1 MFGGGPLTRLPSSS
15 MTPAVGRSSPA
26 MHFRSVV
33 LPHPE
38 GPTMQTS
45 SPVPIV
51 KLMSPMAST
60 LPVEDS

>member
-1 MFGGGPLTRLPSSS
+1 
-15 MTPAVGRSSPA
+15 
-26 MHFRSVV
+26 MHFSSVV

-60 LPVEDS
+60 FPVEDS